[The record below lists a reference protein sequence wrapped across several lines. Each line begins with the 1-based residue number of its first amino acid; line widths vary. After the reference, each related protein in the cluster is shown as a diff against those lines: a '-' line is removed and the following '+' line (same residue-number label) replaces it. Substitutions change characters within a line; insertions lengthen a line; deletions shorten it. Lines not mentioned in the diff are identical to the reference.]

1 MSGKLWLFLIDSLAS
16 GLNPTTTV
24 CLSIAFG
31 DSLIIVEPS
40 SALSKP
46 VETIWTFNS
55 SFAINL
61 LESTPVNSKSTVPET
76 GAPSFSFGAISFSAN
91 TLPSLSTSWA
101 LWPVPANSWM
111 NTFPL
116 TVVSTSYT
124 SSNSGFP
131 IYGLVS
137 PLSSLSSG
145 FPSPS
150 ISCK

>member
-31 DSLIIVEPS
+31 DSLIVVEPS
-40 SALSKP
+40 SALSNP